1 MAMLLVVI
9 LLLVVITA
17 FVLLRSKTDNSQC
30 VKVDIDTF
38 FERYKGVMDWDMLS
52 AINAKTI
59 NGEKYMIIGRA
70 YLHELDVR
78 LKDKEVEKRVIE
90 KVAENNN
97 RGSDC
102 EKRGEIDEAIKIYE
116 GNLSYPA
123 CHSFDRLMVLYRKK
137 QMYEDEIRVIKKA
150 IEVLCPRYPDLM
162 AQYEQRLLK
171 AIELHSKKDGSI

>member
-1 MAMLLVVI
+1 MLFVVVL
-9 LLLVVITA
+9 LLLVIIAV
-17 FVLLRSKTDNSQC
+17 VLFGSKSYNSQC

-38 FERYKGVMDWDMLS
+38 FERYKSVMDWDMLS

-59 NGEKYMIIGRA
+59 NGEKYMMIGRA

-78 LKDKEVEKRVIE
+78 LKDKDVEKRVIE

-162 AQYEQRLLK
+162 SKYEQRLLK
-171 AIELHSKKDGSI
+171 ATELHSKKDGAI